1 MRRGRQLDARVQW
14 DGADP
19 ATGETWA
26 HEWIA
31 IARLS
36 EDLKIKARAIEQRKY
51 AVPYARP
58 AAVERPTRRNAERS
72 TRGEVRYRE

>member
-1 MRRGRQLDARVQW
+1 MRRGRQLEARVQW

-19 ATGETWA
+19 ATGEAWA
-26 HEWIA
+26 HEWMD

-36 EDLKIKARAIEQRKY
+36 EDLKIKARAMERRKY
-51 AVPYARP
+51 AVPYARTA
-58 AAVERPTRRNAERS
+58 AAVVPTRRNAARS